1 MLTQEELDKLLQ
13 EEAGGEG
20 GESADDS
27 QDQEAKAEGES
38 AAGSDDASG
47 PVSQD
52 ELDKL
57 LEGGDAGSG
66 GSQEESASDDS
77 ADDID
82 WSDAFKEAAE
92 GGDAAAQ
99 KAVSEGLP
107 EDAQAAPEP
116 SSQPSQAE
124 SAPSAQFNEL
134 TGESDVKPGTKPE
147 LNFLLEIPLEV
158 QVELGRCTLQIKE
171 LLQLGQGSIVELNK
185 MAGEPADIYVNR
197 KLMAKGEVVVVNE
210 KFGIKL
216 TEIISPQERVKSLG

>member
-13 EEAGGEG
+13 EEGEG
-20 GESADDS
+20 GAGAAEDKAG
-27 QDQEAKAEGES
+27 QEQEAGKE
-38 AAGSDDASG
+38 ASG
-47 PVSQD
+47 SGDAVSQD

-57 LEGGDAGSG
+57 LEGGDSGSEGPKSDETQDAGS
-66 GSQEESASDDS
+66 
-77 ADDID
+77 DDID

-107 EDAQAAPEP
+107 EDAQAAQE
-116 SSQPSQAE
+116 ADAGE
-124 SAPSAQFNEL
+124 SAPAAQFDEL
-134 TGESDVKPGTKPE
+134 KSNGEVEPGTRPE
-147 LNFLLEIPLEV
+147 LDFLLEIPLEI
-158 QVELGRCTLQIKE
+158 QVELGRSTMKIKE

-216 TEIISPQERVKSLG
+216 TEIISPQERVRSLG

>member
-13 EEAGGEG
+13 EEGGGAEAAQ
-20 GESADDS
+20 GEAAAEAADSDSADVQQGETGS
-27 QDQEAKAEGES
+27 AVNQE
-38 AAGSDDASG
+38 
-47 PVSQD
+47 

-57 LEGGDAGSG
+57 LDGADSEESDSPSTEVSSEGG
-66 GSQEESASDDS
+66 
-77 ADDID
+77 DDID

-92 GGDAAAQ
+92 GGDSAAQ
-99 KAVSEGLP
+99 KAVSQGLS
-107 EDAQAAPEP
+107 EEAQADPPSQEPAPAAQFDELTASGEAEP
-116 SSQPSQAE
+116 S
-124 SAPSAQFNEL
+124 
-134 TGESDVKPGTKPE
+134 TKPE
-147 LNFLLEIPLEV
+147 LNFLLEIPLEI
-158 QVELGRCTLQIKE
+158 QVELGRCTMKIKE

>member
-13 EEAGGEG
+13 EEEGEG
-20 GESADDS
+20 VGTEQKGETATPGDS
-27 QDQEAKAEGES
+27 EAQQEETG
-38 AAGSDDASG
+38 DA
-47 PVSQD
+47 VSQE

-57 LEGGDAGSG
+57 LDGADSEKPDSSSAEASAESG
-66 GSQEESASDDS
+66 
-77 ADDID
+77 DDID

-99 KAVSEGLP
+99 KAVSQGLA
-107 EDAQAAPEP
+107 EDVQAAPS
-116 SSQPSQAE
+116 SSQETAPAAQFDELTAGTQAE
-124 SAPSAQFNEL
+124 S
-134 TGESDVKPGTKPE
+134 GTKPE
-147 LNFLLEIPLEV
+147 LNFLLEIPLEI
-158 QVELGRCTLQIKE
+158 QVELGRCTMKIKE

>member
-13 EEAGGEG
+13 EEGEG
-20 GESADDS
+20 GEENKEA
-27 QDQEAKAEGES
+27 QEETQEASASTEEKQEGDVGG
-38 AAGSDDASG
+38 GSI
-47 PVSQD
+47 SQD

-57 LEGGDAGSG
+57 LEGNDSAQAEGSG
-66 GSQEESASDDS
+66 DEAAASQGSDDV
-77 ADDID
+77 D
-82 WSDAFKEAAE
+82 WADAFKEAAD
-92 GGDAAAQ
+92 GGDSAAQ

-107 EDAQAAPEP
+107 EDAQAEAPKDEP
-116 SSQPSQAE
+116 S
-124 SAPSAQFNEL
+124 APAAKFDEL
-134 TGESDVKPGTKPE
+134 TSGGQSQSGKKPE
-147 LNFLLEIPLEV
+147 LNFLLEIPLEI
-158 QVELGRCTLQIKE
+158 QVELGRSTMKIKE

>member
-13 EEAGGEG
+13 EEAEGGGEG
-20 GESADDS
+20 SEDS
-27 QDQEAKAEGES
+27 QEQEAQAAGDSGGEGE
-38 AAGSDDASG
+38 ASG
-47 PVSQD
+47 TVSQD

-57 LEGGDAGSG
+57 LEGAGGEDGASEGDGAPEAASDSG
-66 GSQEESASDDS
+66 G
-77 ADDID
+77 DDID

-116 SSQPSQAE
+116 PPQKE
-124 SAPSAQFNEL
+124 CAPAAQFNEL
-134 TGESDVKPGTKPE
+134 SGGGDAKPGTKPE

>member
-13 EEAGGEG
+13 EEGEG
-20 GESADDS
+20 SGEKAG
-27 QDQEAKAEGES
+27 QEQEAAKGSNES
-38 AAGSDDASG
+38 QGA
-47 PVSQD
+47 VSQD

-57 LEGGDAGSG
+57 LEGKDSQDETPKSEESPEAGS
-66 GSQEESASDDS
+66 
-77 ADDID
+77 DDID

-107 EDAQAAPEP
+107 EDAQG
-116 SSQPSQAE
+116 
-124 SAPSAQFNEL
+124 AQEAG
-134 TGESDVKPGTKPE
+134 TGEPAPAAEFHELKSDGEVEPGTKPE
-147 LNFLLEIPLEV
+147 LNFLLEIPLEI
-158 QVELGRCTLQIKE
+158 QVELGRSTMKIKD

>member
-1 MLTQEELDKLLQ
+1 MLTQDELDKLLQ
-13 EEAGGEG
+13 EEGQAEAGGSEEKAG
-20 GESADDS
+20 QEQEAAKESADS
-27 QDQEAKAEGES
+27 EG
-38 AAGSDDASG
+38 A
-47 PVSQD
+47 VSQD

-57 LEGGDAGSG
+57 LEGKDSKDETAEAEDSTEAGS
-66 GSQEESASDDS
+66 E
-77 ADDID
+77 DID

-99 KAVSEGLP
+99 KAVSEGIP
-107 EDAQAAPEP
+107 EDAQAAQD
-116 SSQPSQAE
+116 SRAGE
-124 SAPSAQFNEL
+124 SAPAAQFDEL
-134 TGESDVKPGTKPE
+134 KSDGEIEPGTKPE
-147 LNFLLEIPLEV
+147 LNFLLEIPLEI
-158 QVELGRCTLQIKE
+158 QVELGRSTMKIKD